1 MKYSYYFW
9 PEMALPWPQCSGANH
24 KNTLV
29 LILDA
34 DAEGYLSFL
43 KKILRAVDLDFD
55 EDIHF
60 LPASEHL
67 DIRLI
72 SDPQI
77 DAYRNVVLFGIRPSQ
92 IGIRDAD
99 KAGCCVFQ
107 FEKLVCVSAPSLAD
121 IEKYPDHKKHLWS
134 ALKQVFQ
141 SPQVT

>member
-1 MKYSYYFW
+1 V
-9 PEMALPWPQCSGANH
+9 ALPWPQCAGANT

-34 DAEGYLSFL
+34 DAAGYLSFL

-60 LPASEHL
+60 LPAPENL
-67 DIRLI
+67 ETQLMA
-72 SDPQI
+72 DPQI
-77 DAYRNVVLFGIRPSQ
+77 ASYSKLVLFGIRPSQ

-121 IEKYPDHKKHLWS
+121 IDKFPNHKKHLWS
-134 ALKQVFQ
+134 ALKQAFQ
-141 SPQVT
+141 SPEVI